1 MTIKEAFEYLS
12 SECGIGMKN
21 PFIALRNL
29 VEAFG
34 KVADEIDPTP
44 SGDFVKKS
52 GDTMTGPLT
61 VEDEVIAQEVTT
73 QEVTAAVF
81 KFEEPILGG
90 SISLTGVPGLEQVG
104 IQIPNKSGTMVL
116 SSTVENYTTAE
127 HVVGRWID
135 GKPLYQITLNITPTS
150 SSSLLSYDVSSL
162 SIDNCIDIRG
172 YSIRNTNGNKI
183 VYYTPTIESDNYMF
197 WVRFDASSKSIR
209 YKSYYSD
216 SNCDAIVITLQYTKT
231 T

>member
-34 KVADEIDPTP
+34 KVADEIDT
-44 SGDFVKKS
+44 SGDYVKKS

-61 VEDEVIAQEVTT
+61 VEGDVTA

-81 KFEEPILGG
+81 KFEEPVLGG
-90 SISLTGVPGLEQVG
+90 SISFTGVPGFEQVG
-104 IQIPNKSGTMVL
+104 IQVPNKSGTMVL

-135 GKPLYQITLNITPTS
+135 GKAIYQKTVSVGNISAGTAATVAHGINNINMVINYEGIGFNTTES
-150 SSSLLSYDVSSL
+150 RWNSLPRVDDDVTYQRGFT
-162 SIDNCIDIRG
+162 ID
-172 YSIRNTNGNKI
+172 STNINIQGASHSQAMTD
-183 VYYTPTIESDNYMF
+183 VYVTI
-197 WVRFDASSKSIR
+197 W
-209 YKSYYSD
+209 
-216 SNCDAIVITLQYTKT
+216 YTKST